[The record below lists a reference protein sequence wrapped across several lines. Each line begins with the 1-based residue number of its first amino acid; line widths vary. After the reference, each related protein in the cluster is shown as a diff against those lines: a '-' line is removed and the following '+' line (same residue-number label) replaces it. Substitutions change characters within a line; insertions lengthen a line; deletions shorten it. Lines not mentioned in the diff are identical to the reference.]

1 MLTGFLLILLL
12 GLLQLLNRLL
22 YRDLCSPLSIL
33 SVFWITPW
41 ILSYAELSGLQ
52 TESSGAGSAITLVCT
67 LVLFATCLL
76 PSLFN
81 NSRSLPA
88 LLDQKLS
95 QVDASFSRLIG
106 AAIFFIL
113 SVIFLEFFR
122 ESPPPLLEFLNK
134 SVTDPYG
141 YLAGKDSRWQVV
153 AFGIHAISLFIF
165 PLFLISC
172 SLVKRAALFIIIL
185 AIFLLGVFKASKSD
199 IYIPLLSF
207 GVTFYYCRIARE
219 PIKTKQE
226 QPKYSSNFT
235 YVILGCAGAI
245 LLPWITAIRLSGLDS
260 TLSYASLI
268 EFDSFEWM
276 SDSARELAAI
286 IYGYTALGFENFRI
300 FVDTYTGG
308 YRFGTSFFRPLFSAL
323 MQGALVDDR
332 MPSPKEL
339 NYISEAANTG
349 TFLRALYIEGGIP
362 FCLLGSLTYGALINI
377 AYIRFR
383 SNGSLVTMAIYISL
397 LYPWSWIFFTNAF
410 SVLTIYTN
418 LFWILLLSV
427 AIKLR
432 PTTR

>member
-1 MLTGFLLILLL
+1 
-12 GLLQLLNRLL
+12 
-22 YRDLCSPLSIL
+22 
-33 SVFWITPW
+33 
-41 ILSYAELSGLQ
+41 
-52 TESSGAGSAITLVCT
+52 
-67 LVLFATCLL
+67 
-76 PSLFN
+76 
-81 NSRSLPA
+81 
-88 LLDQKLS
+88 
-95 QVDASFSRLIG
+95 
-106 AAIFFIL
+106 
-113 SVIFLEFFR
+113 
-122 ESPPPLLEFLNK
+122 
-134 SVTDPYG
+134 
-141 YLAGKDSRWQVV
+141 
-153 AFGIHAISLFIF
+153 
-165 PLFLISC
+165 
-172 SLVKRAALFIIIL
+172 VKRAALFIIIL

-226 QPKYSSNFT
+226 RPKYSSNFT